1 MERTFYSDTP
11 RQVLDTLDTDPD
23 QGLSQGEGAR
33 RLAGYGENKLEK
45 AKPPGLFRQVLA
57 QLRDPMI
64 LVLLAAAA
72 LSFFAGGGQDWLDTA
87 IILLIVVFNTVI
99 SVSQEDNARKALEAL
114 EKLAAP
120 RARVLREGV
129 ERRLESTHLVP
140 GDILLLEAGDYV
152 PADGRILWAAG
163 LQTDESAMTGES
175 LPVHKRAGDGLPPD
189 TPLAERKN
197 MVIGG
202 TVVTG
207 GRAKVVVTATG
218 MQTEMGKIAG
228 LLLRQG
234 QGETPLQ
241 RKMKEVS
248 RVLSLVCVG
257 VCAVMFGVGML
268 QHRDILDMFLTAV
281 ALAVAAIPE
290 ALSSIVTIVLAMGTQ
305 KMAKQNAIMKDLK
318 AVEAIPEGLPAIV
331 TIVLAVGVGRMAR
344 RNAIIK
350 RLPAVETLGCASV
363 ICSDKTGT
371 LTKNQMT
378 VLEVWTPAPAH
389 RDRALTLGTL
399 CGDAQEGPG
408 GYIGDP
414 TETAIAQAAAQAGL
428 EKATLERDMPRRGE
442 APFDSVRKRMA
453 TCHALPNGEA
463 LVAVK
468 GAPEAVLAR
477 CTHLLGAQ
485 GPRPLTDGDRR
496 RIAQVGGDLAGQA
509 LRVLAV
515 AQRLQPALPKSMAAE
530 SLEAELTFVGLIGM
544 MDPPRPEV
552 RQAVDRCAGA
562 GIRPVMITGDHKDTA
577 VAIAKQLN
585 IYRPGDKAID
595 GAGLDFLPQE
605 TLEEEIEA
613 FSVYARVTPEHKMRI
628 VQAWQRRGHVVAMTG
643 DGVND
648 APALKAADIGC
659 AMGKTGTDVAK
670 GAADM
675 ILTDDNFATVVAAV
689 EQGRGIYANIRKA
702 IHYLLSCN
710 IGEILTIFL
719 ATLLP
724 VSQAPLSPVQ
734 LLWLNLVT
742 DSLPALALG
751 MEPVEK
757 TAMTQPP
764 RGKEEPLFS
773 RAFSRRLAW
782 QGALVGGI
790 TLLAY
795 GLGFH
800 LTGTFAVANTMAF
813 ATLTFS
819 QLFHAFDVRSETTPL
834 FRLGVL
840 SNKAMNK
847 AFLAGAALQAAVLLA
862 PPLQG
867 AFSVVPLA
875 LEQWGMVL
883 ALALT
888 PLVVCEAAKLLRPKG
903 RKKSQAE
910 AARGVRETVGTR

>member
-23 QGLSQGEGAR
+23 QGLTQGEGAR

-290 ALSSIVTIVLAMGTQ
+290 
-305 KMAKQNAIMKDLK
+305 
-318 AVEAIPEGLPAIV
+318 GLPAIV

-428 EKATLERDMPRRGE
+428 EKAALERDMPRRGE

-530 SLEAELTFVGLIGM
+530 GLEAELTFVGLIGM

-888 PLVVCEAAKLLRPKG
+888 PLVVCEIEKALRRARAG
-903 RKKSQAE
+903 RR
-910 AARGVRETVGTR
+910 AAREEKSPVYR

>member
-23 QGLSQGEGAR
+23 QGLTQGEGAR

-290 ALSSIVTIVLAMGTQ
+290 
-305 KMAKQNAIMKDLK
+305 
-318 AVEAIPEGLPAIV
+318 GLPAIV

-428 EKATLERDMPRRGE
+428 EKAALERDMPRRGE

-773 RAFSRRLAW
+773 KAFSRRLAW

-888 PLVVCEAAKLLRPKG
+888 PLVVCELAKGLRRARAG
-903 RKKSQAE
+903 RR
-910 AARGVRETVGTR
+910 AAREEKSPAYR

>member
-23 QGLSQGEGAR
+23 QGLTQGEGAR

-45 AKPPGLFRQVLA
+45 AKSPGLFRQVLA

-290 ALSSIVTIVLAMGTQ
+290 
-305 KMAKQNAIMKDLK
+305 
-318 AVEAIPEGLPAIV
+318 GLPAIV

-378 VLEVWTPAPAH
+378 VLEVWTPTPAL

-428 EKATLERDMPRRGE
+428 EKAALERDMPRRGE

-530 SLEAELTFVGLIGM
+530 GLEAELTFVGLIGM

-724 VSQAPLSPVQ
+724 FSQAPLSPVQ

-773 RAFSRRLAW
+773 QAFSRRLAW

>member
-290 ALSSIVTIVLAMGTQ
+290 
-305 KMAKQNAIMKDLK
+305 
-318 AVEAIPEGLPAIV
+318 GLPAIV

-428 EKATLERDMPRRGE
+428 EKAALERDMPRRGE

-795 GLGFH
+795 GLGLH

-867 AFSVVPLA
+867 VFAVVPMDLA
-875 LEQWGMVL
+875 QWGIVL
-883 ALALT
+883 GLALT
-888 PLVVCEAAKLLRPKG
+888 PLVVCEIEKALRRARAG
-903 RKKSQAE
+903 RR
-910 AARGVRETVGTR
+910 AAREEKSPVYR

>member
-23 QGLSQGEGAR
+23 QGLTQGEGAR

-290 ALSSIVTIVLAMGTQ
+290 
-305 KMAKQNAIMKDLK
+305 
-318 AVEAIPEGLPAIV
+318 GLPAIV

-378 VLEVWTPAPAH
+378 VLEVWTPAPAL

-819 QLFHAFDVRSETTPL
+819 QLFHAFDVRSEDTPL

-903 RKKSQAE
+903 RKKSPAE
-910 AARGVRETVGTR
+910 AGQGARETVGTR

>member
-99 SVSQEDNARKALEAL
+99 SVSQEDSARKALEAL

-290 ALSSIVTIVLAMGTQ
+290 
-305 KMAKQNAIMKDLK
+305 
-318 AVEAIPEGLPAIV
+318 GLPAIV

-428 EKATLERDMPRRGE
+428 EKAALERDMPRRGE

-496 RIAQVGGDLAGQA
+496 RIAQVGGDLASQA

-530 SLEAELTFVGLIGM
+530 GLEAELTFVGLIGM

-903 RKKSQAE
+903 RKKSPAG
-910 AARGVRETVGTR
+910 AARGARETVGTR

>member
-23 QGLSQGEGAR
+23 QGLTQGEGAR

-290 ALSSIVTIVLAMGTQ
+290 
-305 KMAKQNAIMKDLK
+305 
-318 AVEAIPEGLPAIV
+318 GLPAIV

-378 VLEVWTPAPAH
+378 VLEVWTPAPAL

-428 EKATLERDMPRRGE
+428 EKAALERDMPRRGE

-530 SLEAELTFVGLIGM
+530 GLEAELTFVGLIGM

-773 RAFSRRLAW
+773 KAFSRRLAW

-903 RKKSQAE
+903 RKKSPAG

>member
-23 QGLSQGEGAR
+23 QGLTQGEGAR

-290 ALSSIVTIVLAMGTQ
+290 
-305 KMAKQNAIMKDLK
+305 
-318 AVEAIPEGLPAIV
+318 GLPAIV

-530 SLEAELTFVGLIGM
+530 GLEAELTFVGLIGM

-773 RAFSRRLAW
+773 KAFSCRLAW

-819 QLFHAFDVRSETTPL
+819 QLFHAFDVRSEDTPL

-903 RKKSQAE
+903 RKKSPAE
-910 AARGVRETVGTR
+910 AGQGARETVGTR

>member
-281 ALAVAAIPE
+281 ALAGA
-290 ALSSIVTIVLAMGTQ
+290 
-305 KMAKQNAIMKDLK
+305 
-318 AVEAIPEGLPAIV
+318 AIPEGLPAIV

-378 VLEVWTPAPAH
+378 VLEVWTPAPAL

-428 EKATLERDMPRRGE
+428 EKAALERDMPRRGE

-888 PLVVCEAAKLLRPKG
+888 PLVVCEIEKALRRARAG
-903 RKKSQAE
+903 RR
-910 AARGVRETVGTR
+910 AAREEKSPVYR

>member
-23 QGLSQGEGAR
+23 QGLTQGEGAR

-290 ALSSIVTIVLAMGTQ
+290 
-305 KMAKQNAIMKDLK
+305 
-318 AVEAIPEGLPAIV
+318 GLPAIV

-428 EKATLERDMPRRGE
+428 EKAALERDMPRRGE

-530 SLEAELTFVGLIGM
+530 GLEAELTFVGLIGM

-643 DGVND
+643 DGVN
-648 APALKAADIGC
+648 
-659 AMGKTGTDVAK
+659 

-903 RKKSQAE
+903 RKKSQAG
-910 AARGVRETVGTR
+910 AAQGARETVGTR

>member
-23 QGLSQGEGAR
+23 QGLTQGEGAR

-64 LVLLAAAA
+64 LVLLGAAA
-72 LSFFAGGGQDWLDTA
+72 LSLLAGGGQDWLDTA

-290 ALSSIVTIVLAMGTQ
+290 
-305 KMAKQNAIMKDLK
+305 
-318 AVEAIPEGLPAIV
+318 GLPAIV

-378 VLEVWTPAPAH
+378 VLEVWTPAPAL

-428 EKATLERDMPRRGE
+428 EKAALERDMPRRGE

-710 IGEILTIFL
+710 IGEILTIVL

-903 RKKSQAE
+903 RKKSPAE
-910 AARGVRETVGTR
+910 AGQGARETVGTR

>member
-290 ALSSIVTIVLAMGTQ
+290 
-305 KMAKQNAIMKDLK
+305 
-318 AVEAIPEGLPAIV
+318 GLPAIV

-530 SLEAELTFVGLIGM
+530 GLEAELTFVGLIGM

-903 RKKSQAE
+903 RKKSPAG
-910 AARGVRETVGTR
+910 AAQGARETVGTR

>member
-290 ALSSIVTIVLAMGTQ
+290 
-305 KMAKQNAIMKDLK
+305 
-318 AVEAIPEGLPAIV
+318 GLPAIV

-378 VLEVWTPAPAH
+378 VLEVWTPAPAL

-428 EKATLERDMPRRGE
+428 EKAALERDMPRRGE

-530 SLEAELTFVGLIGM
+530 GLEAELTFVGLIGM

-903 RKKSQAE
+903 RKKSQAG
-910 AARGVRETVGTR
+910 AARGARETVGTR

>member
-290 ALSSIVTIVLAMGTQ
+290 
-305 KMAKQNAIMKDLK
+305 
-318 AVEAIPEGLPAIV
+318 GLPAIV

-428 EKATLERDMPRRGE
+428 EKAALERDMPRRGE

-530 SLEAELTFVGLIGM
+530 GLEAELTFVGLIGM

-910 AARGVRETVGTR
+910 AGQGARETVGTR

>member
-23 QGLSQGEGAR
+23 QGLTQGEGAR

-45 AKPPGLFRQVLA
+45 AKPPGLLRQVLA

-129 ERRLESTHLVP
+129 ERRLDSTHLVP

-290 ALSSIVTIVLAMGTQ
+290 
-305 KMAKQNAIMKDLK
+305 
-318 AVEAIPEGLPAIV
+318 GLPAIV

-378 VLEVWTPAPAH
+378 VLEVWTPAPAL

-428 EKATLERDMPRRGE
+428 EKAALERDMPRRGE

-530 SLEAELTFVGLIGM
+530 GLEAELTFVGLIGM

-819 QLFHAFDVRSETTPL
+819 QLFHAFDVRSEDTPL
-834 FRLGVL
+834 FRLGWF
-840 SNKAMNK
+840 SNPAMNR
-847 AFLAGAALQAAVLLA
+847 AFLAGAALQGAVLLA

-867 AFSVVPLA
+867 VFAVVPMDLA
-875 LEQWGMVL
+875 QWGIVL
-883 ALALT
+883 GLALT
-888 PLVVCEAAKLLRPKG
+888 PLVVCEIEKALRRARAG
-903 RKKSQAE
+903 RR
-910 AARGVRETVGTR
+910 AAREEKSPVYR

>member
-23 QGLSQGEGAR
+23 QGLTQGEGAR

-290 ALSSIVTIVLAMGTQ
+290 
-305 KMAKQNAIMKDLK
+305 
-318 AVEAIPEGLPAIV
+318 GLPAIV

-378 VLEVWTPAPAH
+378 VLEVWTPAPAL

-428 EKATLERDMPRRGE
+428 EKAALERDMPRRGE

-530 SLEAELTFVGLIGM
+530 GLEAELTFVGLIGM

-773 RAFSRRLAW
+773 KAFSRRLAW

-903 RKKSQAE
+903 RKKSQAG
-910 AARGVRETVGTR
+910 AARGARETVGTR

>member
-163 LQTDESAMTGES
+163 FQTDESAMTGES

-290 ALSSIVTIVLAMGTQ
+290 
-305 KMAKQNAIMKDLK
+305 
-318 AVEAIPEGLPAIV
+318 GLPAIV

-378 VLEVWTPAPAH
+378 VLEVWTPTPAL

-530 SLEAELTFVGLIGM
+530 GLEAELTFVGLIGM

-867 AFSVVPLA
+867 VFAVVPMDLA
-875 LEQWGMVL
+875 QWGIVL
-883 ALALT
+883 GLALT
-888 PLVVCEAAKLLRPKG
+888 PLVVCELAKGLRRARAG
-903 RKKSQAE
+903 RR
-910 AARGVRETVGTR
+910 AAREEKSPVYR

>member
-23 QGLSQGEGAR
+23 QGLTQGEGAR

-163 LQTDESAMTGES
+163 FQTDESAMTGES
-175 LPVHKRAGDGLPPD
+175 LPVHTRAGDGLPPD

-290 ALSSIVTIVLAMGTQ
+290 
-305 KMAKQNAIMKDLK
+305 
-318 AVEAIPEGLPAIV
+318 GLPAIV

-378 VLEVWTPAPAH
+378 VLEVWTPTPAL

-428 EKATLERDMPRRGE
+428 EKAALERDMPRRGE

-867 AFSVVPLA
+867 VFAVVPMDLA
-875 LEQWGMVL
+875 QWGIVL
-883 ALALT
+883 GLALT
-888 PLVVCEAAKLLRPKG
+888 PLVVCELAKGLRRARAG
-903 RKKSQAE
+903 RR
-910 AARGVRETVGTR
+910 AAREEKSPVYR

>member
-23 QGLSQGEGAR
+23 QGLTQGEGAR

-290 ALSSIVTIVLAMGTQ
+290 
-305 KMAKQNAIMKDLK
+305 
-318 AVEAIPEGLPAIV
+318 GLPAIV

-378 VLEVWTPAPAH
+378 VLEVWTPAPAL

-428 EKATLERDMPRRGE
+428 EKAALERDMPRRGE

-530 SLEAELTFVGLIGM
+530 GLEAELTFVGLIGM

-903 RKKSQAE
+903 RKKSPAE

>member
-23 QGLSQGEGAR
+23 QGLTQGEGAR

-281 ALAVAAIPE
+281 ALAVA
-290 ALSSIVTIVLAMGTQ
+290 
-305 KMAKQNAIMKDLK
+305 
-318 AVEAIPEGLPAIV
+318 AIPEGLPAIV

-903 RKKSQAE
+903 RKKSPAE
-910 AARGVRETVGTR
+910 AAQGARETVGTR

>member
-23 QGLSQGEGAR
+23 QGLTQGEGAR

-290 ALSSIVTIVLAMGTQ
+290 
-305 KMAKQNAIMKDLK
+305 
-318 AVEAIPEGLPAIV
+318 GLPAIV

-378 VLEVWTPAPAH
+378 VLEVWTPAPAL

-428 EKATLERDMPRRGE
+428 EKAALERDMPRRGE

-903 RKKSQAE
+903 RKKSPAG
-910 AARGVRETVGTR
+910 AARGARETVGTR

>member
-290 ALSSIVTIVLAMGTQ
+290 
-305 KMAKQNAIMKDLK
+305 
-318 AVEAIPEGLPAIV
+318 GLPAIV

-428 EKATLERDMPRRGE
+428 EKAALERDMPRRGE

-485 GPRPLTDGDRR
+485 GLRPLTDGDRR

-585 IYRPGDKAID
+585 LYRPGDKAID

-847 AFLAGAALQAAVLLA
+847 AFLAGATLQAAVLLA

-903 RKKSQAE
+903 RKKSPAG
-910 AARGVRETVGTR
+910 AAQGARETVGTR

>member
-23 QGLSQGEGAR
+23 QGLTQGEGAR

-290 ALSSIVTIVLAMGTQ
+290 
-305 KMAKQNAIMKDLK
+305 
-318 AVEAIPEGLPAIV
+318 GLPAIV

-378 VLEVWTPAPAH
+378 VLEVWTPAPAL

-428 EKATLERDMPRRGE
+428 EKAALERDMPRRGE

-867 AFSVVPLA
+867 VFAVVPLA

-888 PLVVCEAAKLLRPKG
+888 PLVVCEIEKALRRARAG
-903 RKKSQAE
+903 RR
-910 AARGVRETVGTR
+910 AAREEKSPVYR

>member
-290 ALSSIVTIVLAMGTQ
+290 
-305 KMAKQNAIMKDLK
+305 
-318 AVEAIPEGLPAIV
+318 GLPAIV

-428 EKATLERDMPRRGE
+428 EKAALERDMPRRGE

-903 RKKSQAE
+903 RKKSPAG
-910 AARGVRETVGTR
+910 AAQGARETVGTR

>member
-23 QGLSQGEGAR
+23 QGLTQGEGAR

-87 IILLIVVFNTVI
+87 IILLIVVVNTVI

-290 ALSSIVTIVLAMGTQ
+290 
-305 KMAKQNAIMKDLK
+305 
-318 AVEAIPEGLPAIV
+318 GLPAIV

-428 EKATLERDMPRRGE
+428 EKAALERDMPRRGE

-773 RAFSRRLAW
+773 KAFSRRLAW

-888 PLVVCEAAKLLRPKG
+888 PLVVCEIEKALRRARAG
-903 RKKSQAE
+903 RR
-910 AARGVRETVGTR
+910 AAREEKSPVYR

>member
-23 QGLSQGEGAR
+23 QGLTQGEGAR

-290 ALSSIVTIVLAMGTQ
+290 
-305 KMAKQNAIMKDLK
+305 
-318 AVEAIPEGLPAIV
+318 GLPAIV

-428 EKATLERDMPRRGE
+428 EKAALERDMPRRGE

-903 RKKSQAE
+903 RKKSPAG